1 MVEETIRTVRET
13 EKQAQEIVDN
23 ARLESERTMK
33 AAKERSEDLR
43 EEILGKAYAEA
54 AAEAEKAQ
62 QAGAETER
70 RAKAECEEE
79 TAKLKTSAGEKEKE
93 AVEMVI
99 SLLA

>member
-23 ARLESERTMK
+23 ARLESERTIK
-33 AAKERSEDLR
+33 AAKERSEALR
-43 EEILGKAYAEA
+43 AEILGKADAEA

-70 RAKAECEEE
+70 RAKTEGEGEA
-79 TAKLKTSAGEKEKE
+79 AKPKTSAGEKEKE